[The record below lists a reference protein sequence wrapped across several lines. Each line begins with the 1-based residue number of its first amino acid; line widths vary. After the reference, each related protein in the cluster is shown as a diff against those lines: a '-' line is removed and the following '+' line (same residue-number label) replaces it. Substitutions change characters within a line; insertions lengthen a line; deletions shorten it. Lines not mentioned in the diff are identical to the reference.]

1 MLHPLSTCT
10 AMLLNVDLF
19 HYYLDDSMDEL
30 IVELNVR
37 RQVKLL
43 GLFTDRD

>member
-1 MLHPLSTCT
+1 
-10 AMLLNVDLF
+10 
-19 HYYLDDSMDEL
+19 MDEL

-43 GLFTDRD
+43 GLFTDKRLTLSREALVPC